1 MTETTK
7 TVFEKYEIR
16 KTKKQK
22 TAFIEY
28 VQTVAKE
35 TGYDCTVESDKKS
48 VRNIVIGSPEKA
60 KVIYTAHYDT
70 CPVMPFPNFI
80 TPKNFLIYLLYQLLV
95 TVIFML
101 VPAFAMQYV
110 SHRIFTAAGI
120 DPTLSLWVFEITLF
134 SILFFIMFGPAN
146 KHTANDNTSGVTAL
160 LDLMIA
166 MPEELRAYAAFVFF
180 DCEETGLVGSS
191 AFAKKHKEAHLKPL
205 VNFDCVSDGNHI
217 LFAMRKD
224 AVTYASM
231 LKEAFPE
238 NESCKVEILSKGV
251 FYPSDQAKFK
261 KGIGVAALKKS
272 KHGGILY
279 MDRIHTKHDTVYRE
293 ENIDFITKGAIRLT
307 EIISNT

>member
-28 VQTVAKE
+28 IQTVAKE
-35 TGYDCTVESDKKS
+35 NGYACTVESDKKS

-224 AVTYASM
+224 AVTYASI

-293 ENIDFITKGAIRLT
+293 ENIDFLTKGAIRLT
-307 EIISNT
+307 EIMSNT

>member
-35 TGYDCTVESDKKS
+35 NGYACTVESDKKS

-101 VPAFAMQYV
+101 VPAFAMQYI
-110 SHRIFTAAGI
+110 SHSIFTAAGI

-134 SILFFIMFGPAN
+134 SILFFIIFGPAN

-293 ENIDFITKGAIRLT
+293 ENIDFLTKGAIRLT
-307 EIISNT
+307 EIMSNT

>member
-35 TGYDCTVESDKKS
+35 NGYACTVESDKKS

-110 SHRIFTAAGI
+110 SQMIFTAAGI

-293 ENIDFITKGAIRLT
+293 ENVDFLTKGAIRLT
-307 EIISNT
+307 EIMSNT

>member
-35 TGYDCTVESDKKS
+35 NGYACTVESDKKS

-110 SHRIFTAAGI
+110 SQMIFTAAGI

-293 ENIDFITKGAIRLT
+293 ENIDFLTKGAIRLT
-307 EIISNT
+307 EIMSNT

>member
-35 TGYDCTVESDKKS
+35 NGYACTVESDKKS

-110 SHRIFTAAGI
+110 SQMIFTAAGI

-238 NESCKVEILSKGV
+238 NENCKVEILSKGV

-293 ENIDFITKGAIRLT
+293 ENIDFLTKGAIRLT
-307 EIISNT
+307 EIMSNT

>member
-35 TGYDCTVESDKKS
+35 NGYACTVESDKKS

-279 MDRIHTKHDTVYRE
+279 MDRIHTKRDTVYRE
-293 ENIDFITKGAIRLT
+293 ENIDFLTKGAIRLT
-307 EIISNT
+307 EIMSNT

>member
-35 TGYDCTVESDKKS
+35 NGYACTVESDKKS

-101 VPAFAMQYV
+101 VPAFAMQYL
-110 SHRIFTAAGI
+110 SQMIFTAAGI

-293 ENIDFITKGAIRLT
+293 ENIDFLTKGAIRLT
-307 EIISNT
+307 EIMSNT

>member
-35 TGYDCTVESDKKS
+35 NGYACTVESDKKS

-101 VPAFAMQYV
+101 VPAFAMQYI
-110 SHRIFTAAGI
+110 SHSIFTAAGI

-293 ENIDFITKGAIRLT
+293 ENIDFLTKGAIRLT
-307 EIISNT
+307 EIMSNT

>member
-35 TGYDCTVESDKKS
+35 NGYACTVESDKKS

-110 SHRIFTAAGI
+110 SQMIFTAAGI

-166 MPEELRAYAAFVFF
+166 MPEELRANAAFVFF

-224 AVTYASM
+224 AVTYTSI

-238 NESCKVEILSKGV
+238 NENCKVEILSKGV

-293 ENIDFITKGAIRLT
+293 ENIDFLTKGAIRLT
-307 EIISNT
+307 EIMSNT

>member
-7 TVFEKYEIR
+7 TVFEKHEIR

-35 TGYDCTVESDKKS
+35 NGYACTVESDKKS

-110 SHRIFTAAGI
+110 SQMIFTAAGI

-224 AVTYASM
+224 AVTYASI

-238 NESCKVEILSKGV
+238 NENCKVEILSKGV

-272 KHGGILY
+272 KHRGILY

-293 ENIDFITKGAIRLT
+293 ENIDFLTKGAIRLT
-307 EIISNT
+307 EIMSNT

>member
-35 TGYDCTVESDKKS
+35 NGYACTVESDKKS

-70 CPVMPFPNFI
+70 CPILPFPNFI

-110 SHRIFTAAGI
+110 SQMIFTAAGI

-293 ENIDFITKGAIRLT
+293 ENIDFLTKGAIRLT
-307 EIISNT
+307 EIMSNT

>member
-28 VQTVAKE
+28 IQTVAKE
-35 TGYDCTVESDKKS
+35 NGYACTVESDKKS

-101 VPAFAMQYV
+101 VPAFAMQYI
-110 SHRIFTAAGI
+110 SHSIFTAAGI

-134 SILFFIMFGPAN
+134 SILFFIIFGPAN

-293 ENIDFITKGAIRLT
+293 ENIDFLTKGAIRLT
-307 EIISNT
+307 EIMSNT

>member
-28 VQTVAKE
+28 IQTVAKE
-35 TGYDCTVESDKKS
+35 NGYACTVESDKKS

-110 SHRIFTAAGI
+110 SQMIFTAAGI

-293 ENIDFITKGAIRLT
+293 ENIDFLTKGAIRLT
-307 EIISNT
+307 EIMSNT

>member
-35 TGYDCTVESDKKS
+35 NGYACTVESDKKS

-110 SHRIFTAAGI
+110 SQMIFTAAGI

-279 MDRIHTKHDTVYRE
+279 MDRIHTKRDTVYRE
-293 ENIDFITKGAIRLT
+293 ENIDFLTKGAIRLT
-307 EIISNT
+307 EIMSNT

>member
-35 TGYDCTVESDKKS
+35 NGYACTVESDKKS

-101 VPAFAMQYV
+101 VPAFAMQYL
-110 SHRIFTAAGI
+110 SQMIFTAAGI

-134 SILFFIMFGPAN
+134 SILFFIIFGPAN

-293 ENIDFITKGAIRLT
+293 ENIDFLTKGAIRLT
-307 EIISNT
+307 EIMSNT

>member
-35 TGYDCTVESDKKS
+35 NGYACTVESDKKS

-110 SHRIFTAAGI
+110 SQMIFTAAGI
-120 DPTLSLWVFEITLF
+120 DPMLSLWVFEITLF

-224 AVTYASM
+224 AVTYASI

-238 NESCKVEILSKGV
+238 NENCKVEILSKGV

-279 MDRIHTKHDTVYRE
+279 MDRIHTKRDTVYRE
-293 ENIDFITKGAIRLT
+293 ENIDFLTKGAIRLT
-307 EIISNT
+307 EIMSNT

>member
-35 TGYDCTVESDKKS
+35 NDYACTVESDKKS

-110 SHRIFTAAGI
+110 SQMIFTAAGI

-293 ENIDFITKGAIRLT
+293 ENIDFLTKGAIRLT
-307 EIISNT
+307 EIMSNT

>member
-35 TGYDCTVESDKKS
+35 NGYACTVESDKKS

-101 VPAFAMQYV
+101 VPAFAMQYL
-110 SHRIFTAAGI
+110 SQMIFTAAGI

-279 MDRIHTKHDTVYRE
+279 MDRIHTKRDTVYRE
-293 ENIDFITKGAIRLT
+293 ENIDFLTKGAIRLT
-307 EIISNT
+307 EIMSNT

>member
-28 VQTVAKE
+28 IQTVAKE
-35 TGYDCTVESDKKS
+35 NGYACTVESDKKS

-238 NESCKVEILSKGV
+238 NENCKVEILSKGV

-293 ENIDFITKGAIRLT
+293 ENIDFLTKGAIRLT
-307 EIISNT
+307 EIMSNT

>member
-35 TGYDCTVESDKKS
+35 NGYACTVESDKKS

-110 SHRIFTAAGI
+110 SQMIFTAAGI

-166 MPEELRAYAAFVFF
+166 MPEELRVNAAFVFF

-238 NESCKVEILSKGV
+238 NESCKVEILSKCV

-261 KGIGVAALKKS
+261 KGIGVAALKKT

-293 ENIDFITKGAIRLT
+293 ENIDFLTKGAIRLT
-307 EIISNT
+307 EIMSNT

>member
-35 TGYDCTVESDKKS
+35 NGYACTVESDKKS

-101 VPAFAMQYV
+101 VPAFAMQYL
-110 SHRIFTAAGI
+110 SQMIFTAAGI

-166 MPEELRAYAAFVFF
+166 MPEELRANAAFVFF
-180 DCEETGLVGSS
+180 DCEETGLGGSS
-191 AFAKKHKEAHLKPL
+191 AFAKKHKQAHLKPL

-279 MDRIHTKHDTVYRE
+279 MDRIHTKRDTVYRE
-293 ENIDFITKGAIRLT
+293 ENIDFLTKGAIRLT
-307 EIISNT
+307 EIMSNT

>member
-1 MTETTK
+1 
-7 TVFEKYEIR
+7 
-16 KTKKQK
+16 
-22 TAFIEY
+22 
-28 VQTVAKE
+28 
-35 TGYDCTVESDKKS
+35 
-48 VRNIVIGSPEKA
+48 
-60 KVIYTAHYDT
+60 
-70 CPVMPFPNFI
+70 
-80 TPKNFLIYLLYQLLV
+80 
-95 TVIFML
+95 
-101 VPAFAMQYV
+101 
-110 SHRIFTAAGI
+110 
-120 DPTLSLWVFEITLF
+120 
-134 SILFFIMFGPAN
+134 
-146 KHTANDNTSGVTAL
+146 
-160 LDLMIA
+160 MIA

-293 ENIDFITKGAIRLT
+293 ENIDFLTKGAIRLT
-307 EIISNT
+307 EIMSNT

>member
-28 VQTVAKE
+28 IQTVAKE
-35 TGYDCTVESDKKS
+35 NGYACTVESDKKS

-101 VPAFAMQYV
+101 VPAFAMQYI
-110 SHRIFTAAGI
+110 SQMIFTAAGI

-293 ENIDFITKGAIRLT
+293 ENIDFLTKGAIRLT
-307 EIISNT
+307 EIMSNT

>member
-35 TGYDCTVESDKKS
+35 NGYACTVESDKKS

-101 VPAFAMQYV
+101 VPAFALQYV
-110 SHRIFTAAGI
+110 SQMIFTAAGI

-293 ENIDFITKGAIRLT
+293 ENIDFLTKGAIRLT
-307 EIISNT
+307 EIMSNT

>member
-35 TGYDCTVESDKKS
+35 NGYACTVESDKKS

-101 VPAFAMQYV
+101 VPAFAMQYI
-110 SHRIFTAAGI
+110 SHSIFTAAGI

-134 SILFFIMFGPAN
+134 SILFFIIFGPAN

-191 AFAKKHKEAHLKPL
+191 AFAKKHKEAHLKPR

-272 KHGGILY
+272 KHGGILN

-293 ENIDFITKGAIRLT
+293 ENIDFLTKGAIRLT
-307 EIISNT
+307 EIMSNT

>member
-28 VQTVAKE
+28 IQTVAKE
-35 TGYDCTVESDKKS
+35 NGYACTVESDKKS

-293 ENIDFITKGAIRLT
+293 ENIDFLTKGAIRLT
-307 EIISNT
+307 EIMSNT

>member
-7 TVFEKYEIR
+7 TVFEKYELR

-35 TGYDCTVESDKKS
+35 NGYACTVESDKKS

-70 CPVMPFPNFI
+70 CPVLPFPNFI

-110 SHRIFTAAGI
+110 SQMIFTAAGI

-134 SILFFIMFGPAN
+134 SILLFIMFGPAN

-293 ENIDFITKGAIRLT
+293 ENIDFLTKGAIRLT
-307 EIISNT
+307 EIMSNT

>member
-1 MTETTK
+1 M
-7 TVFEKYEIR
+7 
-16 KTKKQK
+16 KKK
-22 TAFIEY
+22 IISA
-28 VQTVAKE
+28 
-35 TGYDCTVESDKKS
+35 
-48 VRNIVIGSPEKA
+48 
-60 KVIYTAHYDT
+60 
-70 CPVMPFPNFI
+70 
-80 TPKNFLIYLLYQLLV
+80 LLAL
-95 TVIFML
+95 FML
-101 VPAFAMQYV
+101 VPAFAMQYI
-110 SHRIFTAAGI
+110 SQMIFTAAGI

-279 MDRIHTKHDTVYRE
+279 MDRIHTKRDTVYRE
-293 ENIDFITKGAIRLT
+293 ENIDFLTKGAIRLT
-307 EIISNT
+307 EIMANT